1 MNYQAIVKSEGPLY
15 AAGLTILQARDWR
28 QGPRNAGLADILDP
42 VQFNKLNKVYRRK
55 ECTRCEVRSEI
66 NTRAEKRTKREIYR
80 MALGRKTFRAI
91 FRNFSINELWNRVYN
106 NTNINLNTS
115 LEDLLN
121 HRKEIGY
128 TIRRIEKEYI
138 NSHEVPKKADK
149 PLFEAMPL
157 YTCSGELEA
166 TGMDVHRI
174 NKISKGKGMLYRR
187 HCLWKHSAHLNFAQ
201 DGGGQAETQF
211 LIRPELT
218 RLVCGLVTSIG
229 SQSRNGGHIHINC
242 GKDEAVGHRVYAA
255 LRFNL
260 TWMRWLV
267 PYSRRSGH
275 WSNMGT
281 VASCFDR
288 AKTIKATALSA
299 NTWNRTGTV
308 EMRLWGTSKKPEDW
322 LGRRDIMQA
331 IANWSAETMDINDVY
346 AYPLAEE
353 TTRIAWPAFVRW
365 SAVNA
370 PEALAYAL
378 RTIRKKC
385 RSRATAQ
392 KDKDAC
398 NLLWQEFEST
408 GVRVR
413 GFRRRNPV
421 VL

>member
-15 AAGLTILQARDWR
+15 AAGLTILQARDWK
-28 QGPRNAGLADILDP
+28 QGPRNSGLVDILDQD
-42 VQFNKLNKVYRRK
+42 QFNKLLKVYRRK
-55 ECTRCEVRSEI
+55 ECTRTQIREEAYKRE
-66 NTRAEKRTKREIYR
+66 EKRKMREVYR
-80 MALGRKTFRAI
+80 IALGRRRFRAI
-91 FRNFSINELWNRVYN
+91 FRNFSIRDLWNHVSSYTLVAGDFDIKMRRDIGAVVKS
-106 NTNINLNTS
+106 IEHS
-115 LEDLLN
+115 
-121 HRKEIGY
+121 HIRKFI
-128 TIRRIEKEYI
+128 
-138 NSHEVPKKADK
+138 VPKVDK
-149 PLFEAMPL
+149 PLYESMPL

-166 TGMDVHRI
+166 TSMDTYRI
-174 NKISKGKGMLYRR
+174 RKLAKGNSSASSR
-187 HCLWKHSAHLNFAQ
+187 HEYWRHSAHLNFAR

-218 RLVCGLVTSIG
+218 RIVCGLVRTLG

-242 GKDEAVGHRVYAA
+242 GKEEEVGNRVYSA
-255 LRFNL
+255 LRYNL

-275 WSNMGT
+275 WSQTGT
-281 VASCFDR
+281 VASSFAR

-299 NTWNRTGTV
+299 NTWNKTGTV
-308 EMRLWGTSKKPEDW
+308 EMRLWGTSKKVEDW

-331 IANWSAETMDINDVY
+331 IARWSETQDTDELNCH
-346 AYPLAEE
+346 PLAEE
-353 TTRIAWPAFVRW
+353 TTRLAWPQFVRW

-378 RTIRKKC
+378 RVIRKKC
-385 RSRATAQ
+385 RSRSTPQ
-392 KDKDAC
+392 KDREAC
-398 NLLWQEFEST
+398 NLLWQEFEQT